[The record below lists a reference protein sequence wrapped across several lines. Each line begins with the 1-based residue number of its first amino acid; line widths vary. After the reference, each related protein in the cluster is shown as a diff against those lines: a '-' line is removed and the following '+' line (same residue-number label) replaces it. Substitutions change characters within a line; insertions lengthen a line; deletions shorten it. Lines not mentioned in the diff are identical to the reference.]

1 MSTPKEISIGQNTAV
16 FFNSLLSLKV
26 QLRIASS
33 RSARRSVLEKR
44 REWWLLAP
52 LWRKTRASTPL
63 SADAALAPVDDVD
76 AFQGWETTDGE
87 FPPGT

>member
-1 MSTPKEISIGQNTAV
+1 M
-16 FFNSLLSLKV
+16 
-26 QLRIASS
+26 
-33 RSARRSVLEKR
+33 EKR